1 MEMPTVELKL
11 DPADLPEQMSAM
23 RLWLDQR
30 QCETSAFNCHRAS
43 GGVLVSVV
51 FSVAEEAEAF
61 AEHFAGR
68 STGTERGA
76 AGS

>member
-1 MEMPTVELKL
+1 MQTVELKL
-11 DPADLPEQMSAM
+11 DPADLSEQMSAM

-30 QCETSAFNCHRAS
+30 RCETSAFNCHLAS

-51 FSVAEEAEAF
+51 FGVAEEAEAF
-61 AEHFAGR
+61 AARFAGR
-68 STGTERGA
+68 LTGTERDE